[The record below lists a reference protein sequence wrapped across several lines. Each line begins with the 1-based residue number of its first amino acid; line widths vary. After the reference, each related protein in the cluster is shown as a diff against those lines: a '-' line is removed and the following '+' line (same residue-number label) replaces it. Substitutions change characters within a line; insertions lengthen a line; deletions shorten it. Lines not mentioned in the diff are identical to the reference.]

1 MNQQFQDGVPMKIS
15 RLLKHSIKL
24 PKYWISTF
32 EIFLIVQNKI
42 IKESNSNMARADL
55 LIDLIKSA
63 IAGNKPMIRKVAE
76 ALIAEE
82 RSKQHTILAD
92 KLEAELN
99 KPTNDSASINSTNNR
114 IQLESRAEN
123 LITEISPQR
132 KMDSLILPKDVMQ
145 ICEQYIQEQYRVDLL
160 RTYGLEPRNRILLV
174 GAPGNGKTSL
184 AEAIAESLMI
194 PLFVVKYDSIIGAYL
209 GETALRLRKL
219 IDFASTRKC
228 VLFFD
233 EFETLGKE
241 RGDTHE
247 TGEIKRVVSS
257 LLLQIDDLPS
267 HVTIIGATNHPE
279 LLDRAVW
286 RRFQIRINLPM
297 PTRAN
302 ISFWLEK
309 FQQQHNIKFGLASE
323 TIAKR
328 LLGANYSEIEEFG
341 LSVLRRYIL
350 SLPNSNMK
358 DIVTDEIRN
367 WSSRTAK
374 IETTKLGE

>member
-1 MNQQFQDGVPMKIS
+1 
-15 RLLKHSIKL
+15 
-24 PKYWISTF
+24 
-32 EIFLIVQNKI
+32 
-42 IKESNSNMARADL
+42 MARADL
-55 LIDLIKSA
+55 LVNLIKHAVS
-63 IAGNKPMIRKVAE
+63 GNKSMTRKVAE
-76 ALIAEE
+76 AIIAEE

-92 KLEAELN
+92 KLEFELN
-99 KPTNDSASINSTNNR
+99 RNTNDSTSNGSSNNR
-114 IQLESRAEN
+114 IQLDSRAEN
-123 LITEISPQR
+123 LITEVNPQR

-145 ICEQYIQEQYRVDLL
+145 ICEQYIQEQYRVDIL
-160 RTYGLEPRNRILLV
+160 RSYGLEPRNRILLI

-184 AEAIAESLMI
+184 AEAIAESLMV
-194 PLFVVKYDSIIGAYL
+194 PLFAVKYDSIIGAYL

-279 LLDRAVW
+279 LLDRAAW
-286 RRFQIRINLPM
+286 RRFQIRLNLPM

-309 FQQQHNIKFGLASE
+309 FQQQHNIKFGLANE
-323 TIAKR
+323 TIAKKM
-328 LLGANYSEIEEFG
+328 LGASYSEIEEFG
-341 LSVLRRYIL
+341 LSVLRRHIL
-350 SLPNSNMK
+350 SIPNSNIK
-358 DIVTDEIRN
+358 EIITDELKN

-374 IETTKLGE
+374 IETTKL

>member
-1 MNQQFQDGVPMKIS
+1 
-15 RLLKHSIKL
+15 
-24 PKYWISTF
+24 
-32 EIFLIVQNKI
+32 
-42 IKESNSNMARADL
+42 MARADL
-55 LIDLIKSA
+55 LIDLIKYA
-63 IAGNKPMIRKVAE
+63 VAGNKQMIRKVAE
-76 ALIAEE
+76 AIIAEE

-92 KLEAELN
+92 KLEVELN
-99 KPTNDSASINSTNNR
+99 KNISYAPSNGSSTSNR
-114 IQLESRAEN
+114 IQVDSRAEN
-123 LITEISPQR
+123 LITEITPQR
-132 KMDSLILPKDVMQ
+132 KMDTLILPRDVVQ

-160 RTYGLEPRNRILLV
+160 RSYGLEPRNRILLV

-184 AEAIAESLMI
+184 AEAIAESLMV

-297 PTRAN
+297 PTRGGL
-302 ISFWLEK
+302 SLWLER
-309 FQQQHNIKFGLASE
+309 FQQQHNIKFGLAAE
-323 TIAKR
+323 TIAKK
-328 LLGANYSEIEEFG
+328 LLGANYSEVEEFG
-341 LSVLRRYIL
+341 LSVLRRHIL
-350 SLPNSNMK
+350 SIPDSNIK
-358 DIVTDEIRN
+358 EIVADELKN
-367 WSSRTAK
+367 WSSRTTK
-374 IETTKLGE
+374 IETTTITE

>member
-1 MNQQFQDGVPMKIS
+1 
-15 RLLKHSIKL
+15 
-24 PKYWISTF
+24 
-32 EIFLIVQNKI
+32 
-42 IKESNSNMARADL
+42 MARADL
-55 LIDLIKSA
+55 LIDLIKYAVS
-63 IAGNKPMIRKVAE
+63 GNKPMIRKVAE
-76 ALIAEE
+76 AIIAEE

-99 KPTNDSASINSTNNR
+99 KNTLDVTPPSNASSNNR
-114 IQLESRAEN
+114 LQLDSKAEN
-123 LITEISPQR
+123 LITEVIPQR
-132 KMDSLILPKDVMQ
+132 KMDTLILPKGVIH

-160 RTYGLEPRNRILLV
+160 RSYGLEPRNRILLV

-184 AEAIAESLMI
+184 AEAIAESLMV

-297 PTRAN
+297 PTRAS
-302 ISFWLEK
+302 ISLWLEK
-309 FQQQHNIKFGLASE
+309 FQQQHNIKFGWASE
-323 TIAKR
+323 TVAKK
-328 LLGANYSEIEEFG
+328 LLGANYSEVEEFG
-341 LSVLRRYIL
+341 LSVLRRHIL
-350 SLPNSNMK
+350 SIPDSNIK
-358 DIVTDEIRN
+358 EIVADELKN
-367 WSSRTAK
+367 WNNRTIK
-374 IETTKLGE
+374 VEMSNLTE

>member
-1 MNQQFQDGVPMKIS
+1 
-15 RLLKHSIKL
+15 
-24 PKYWISTF
+24 
-32 EIFLIVQNKI
+32 
-42 IKESNSNMARADL
+42 MARADL
-55 LIDLIKSA
+55 LVNLIKHAVS
-63 IAGNKPMIRKVAE
+63 GNKSMTRKVAE
-76 ALIAEE
+76 AIIAEE

-92 KLEAELN
+92 KLEFELN
-99 KPTNDSASINSTNNR
+99 RNTNDSTSNGSSNNR
-114 IQLESRAEN
+114 IQLDSRAEN
-123 LITEISPQR
+123 LITEVNPQR

-145 ICEQYIQEQYRVDLL
+145 ICEQYIQEQYRVDIL
-160 RTYGLEPRNRILLV
+160 RSYGLEPRNRILLI

-184 AEAIAESLMI
+184 AEAIAESLMV
-194 PLFVVKYDSIIGAYL
+194 PLFAVKYDSIIGAYL

-279 LLDRAVW
+279 LLDRAAW
-286 RRFQIRINLPM
+286 RRFQIRLNLPM

-309 FQQQHNIKFGLASE
+309 FQQQHNIKFGLANE
-323 TIAKR
+323 TIAKKM
-328 LLGANYSEIEEFG
+328 LGANYSEIEEFG
-341 LSVLRRYIL
+341 LSVLRRHIL
-350 SLPNSNMK
+350 SIPNSNIK
-358 DIVTDEIRN
+358 EITTDELKN

-374 IETTKLGE
+374 IETTKL

>member
-1 MNQQFQDGVPMKIS
+1 
-15 RLLKHSIKL
+15 
-24 PKYWISTF
+24 
-32 EIFLIVQNKI
+32 
-42 IKESNSNMARADL
+42 MARADL
-55 LIDLIKSA
+55 LLDLIKYA
-63 IAGNKPMIRKVAE
+63 MAGNKPKIRKVAE
-76 ALIAEE
+76 AIIAEE

-92 KLEAELN
+92 KLEAELSKSPIDMPPSN
-99 KPTNDSASINSTNNR
+99 GSSNNR
-114 IQLESRAEN
+114 LQLDSRADN
-123 LITEISPQR
+123 LITEVIPQR
-132 KMDSLILPKDVMQ
+132 KMDSLILPNDVFQ
-145 ICEQYIQEQYRVDLL
+145 ICAQYIQEQYRVDLL
-160 RTYGLEPRNRILLV
+160 RSYGLEPRNRILLI

-184 AEAIAESLMI
+184 AEAIAESLMV
-194 PLFVVKYDSIIGAYL
+194 PLFVVKYDSIIGTYL

-267 HVTIIGATNHPE
+267 HVTLIGATNHPE
-279 LLDRAVW
+279 LLDRAAW

-302 ISFWLEK
+302 IALWLEK
-309 FQQQHNIKFGLASE
+309 FQQQHNIKFGLATE
-323 TIAKR
+323 TIAKK
-328 LLGANYSEIEEFG
+328 LLGANYSEVEEFG

-350 SLPNSNMK
+350 CIPDSNIK
-358 DIVTDEIRN
+358 EIVADELKS
-367 WSSRTAK
+367 WSSRTTK
-374 IETTKLGE
+374 IETTTTG

>member
-1 MNQQFQDGVPMKIS
+1 
-15 RLLKHSIKL
+15 
-24 PKYWISTF
+24 
-32 EIFLIVQNKI
+32 
-42 IKESNSNMARADL
+42 MARADL
-55 LIDLIKSA
+55 LIDLIKYA
-63 IAGNKPMIRKVAE
+63 VAGNKPMIRKVAE
-76 ALIAEE
+76 AIIAEE

-92 KLEAELN
+92 KLEVELN
-99 KPTNDSASINSTNNR
+99 KNTNDTLSNNSSTSNR
-114 IQLESRAEN
+114 IQLDSKAEN
-123 LITEISPQR
+123 LITEITPQR
-132 KMDSLILPKDVMQ
+132 KIDTLILPKDIVQ
-145 ICEQYIQEQYRVDLL
+145 ICEQYIQEQFRVDLL
-160 RTYGLEPRNRILLV
+160 RSYGLEPRNRILLV
-174 GAPGNGKTSL
+174 GAPGNGKTTL
-184 AEAIAESLMI
+184 AEAIAESLMV

-297 PTRAN
+297 PTRASL
-302 ISFWLEK
+302 SFWLEK
-309 FQQQHNIKFGLASE
+309 FQQKHNIKFGWAVE
-323 TIAKR
+323 TIAKK
-328 LLGANYSEIEEFG
+328 LLGANYSEVEEFG
-341 LSVLRRYIL
+341 LSVLRRHIL
-350 SLPNSNMK
+350 SIPDSNIK
-358 DIVTDEIRN
+358 EIVGDELKN
-367 WSSRTAK
+367 WSSRT
-374 IETTKLGE
+374 TKLGTTTIIE

>member
-1 MNQQFQDGVPMKIS
+1 
-15 RLLKHSIKL
+15 LKES
-24 PKYWISTF
+24 
-32 EIFLIVQNKI
+32 KI
-42 IKESNSNMARADL
+42 IPSPSFNNSISKKMARADL
-55 LIDLIKSA
+55 LIDLIKYSV
-63 IAGNKPMIRKVAE
+63 IGNKPMIRKVAE

-92 KLEAELN
+92 RLEAELN
-99 KPTNDSASINSTNNR
+99 RAPNEPQLYNNGNSNRLPTEN
-114 IQLESRAEN
+114 RAEN
-123 LITEISPQR
+123 LIIEV
-132 KMDSLILPKDVMQ
+132 LPKKRFNDLVLPKE
-145 ICEQYIQEQYRVDLL
+145 ITLVCEQIVQEQFRVDLL
-160 RTYGLEPRNRILLV
+160 RSYGLEPRNRILLI

-184 AEAIAESLMI
+184 AEAIAESLMV

-267 HVTIIGATNHPE
+267 HVTVIGATNHPE

-286 RRFQIRINLPM
+286 RRFQIRLNLPM
-297 PTRAN
+297 PSRSN
-302 ISFWLEK
+302 IGFYIDK
-309 FQQQHNIKFGLASE
+309 FQQKHNVKFSLASE
-323 TIAKR
+323 TIAKK
-328 LLGANYSEIEEFG
+328 LLGSNYAEIEEFG
-341 LSVLRRYIL
+341 LSVLRKYVL
-350 SLPNSNMK
+350 SLPNQNLK
-358 DIVTDEIRN
+358 EITIEELKN
-367 WSSRTAK
+367 WDSRTRK
-374 IETTKLGE
+374 VELPKPEE